1 MPPAAARY
9 ALRGEKEKAQSTLV
23 AVGNIS
29 NFEQSEKYIDCS
41 QSEQISSS
49 PKANISTHRRC
60 FISSCEATYRQVI
73 KEKIKTMDNK
83 NQLREDAI
91 EFAIQI
97 SDLCDEIKGCSVYV
111 NQIVRS
117 SSSIGANIHEAKYAQ
132 SKADFI
138 NKLEISLK
146 ECSET
151 EYWLE
156 LIFRKGKMPE
166 PTYKDLRNKCGS
178 IRRRLIASITTAK
191 ENN

>member
-1 MPPAAARY
+1 M
-9 ALRGEKEKAQSTLV
+9 
-23 AVGNIS
+23 I
-29 NFEQSEKYIDCS
+29 
-41 QSEQISSS
+41 
-49 PKANISTHRRC
+49 
-60 FISSCEATYRQVI
+60 
-73 KEKIKTMDNK
+73 DNK

-91 EFAIQI
+91 NLAIEI
-97 SDLCDEIKGCSVYV
+97 SDLCDDIKGCSDYV
-111 NQIVRS
+111 HQIIRA

-156 LIFRKGKMPE
+156 LIFRKGKMSE
-166 PTYKDLRNKCGS
+166 AAYKDLQNKCGS

-191 ENN
+191 ENL